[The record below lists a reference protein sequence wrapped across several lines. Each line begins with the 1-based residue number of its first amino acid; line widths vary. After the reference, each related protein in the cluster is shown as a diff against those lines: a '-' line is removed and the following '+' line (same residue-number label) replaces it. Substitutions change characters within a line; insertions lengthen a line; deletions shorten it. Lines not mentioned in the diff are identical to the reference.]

1 MNHGVRRLMAATQCF
16 ALRQFWGGHPNT
28 FRSFFAWAS
37 ISYGAFMFLHPQ
49 AFEGRPYALMH
60 LCAPLWVWAGLF
72 ILHWVLV
79 SHVLLRGAPRGWQ
92 FIVNFFGFSI
102 WAAYVTLQDFSLGY
116 FALNSSMERIAV
128 IYSVWAMLRSGMGR
142 RVEGL

>member
-1 MNHGVRRLMAATQCF
+1 MIAIARRACDAAWGF
-16 ALRQFWGGHPNT
+16 SLRQFWGGHPNT

-37 ISYGAFMFLHPQ
+37 LSYGVFMVLHPQ
-49 AFEGRPYALMH
+49 AFEGRPYSLMH
-60 LCAPLWVWAGLF
+60 LCAPLWVWAALF
-72 ILHWVLV
+72 ILHWCLV
-79 SHVLLRGAPRGWQ
+79 SHILLRGAHRGWQ
-92 FIVNFFGFSI
+92 FIVNFLGFSI

-142 RVEGL
+142 RTEGL